1 LLRQRSVGAR
11 TFAKTGGPSTIT
23 RGRFKCHE
31 GEGPLSDCVAC
42 ICFHEPNKE
51 ACNVLTNFP
60 VFHAEYWVYALAGLV
75 VIVVGTLL
83 YTVDAPIKFSS
94 WF

>member
-1 LLRQRSVGAR
+1 M
-11 TFAKTGGPSTIT
+11 
-23 RGRFKCHE
+23 
-31 GEGPLSDCVAC
+31 
-42 ICFHEPNKE
+42 
-51 ACNVLTNFP
+51 LTNFP
-60 VFHAEYWVYALAGLV
+60 VFHAEYWVYAIAGLV